1 MRIQGVSSMFA
12 LRGVLRAESQEKIL
26 IYLAL
31 NESGY
36 GSAIS
41 EFFSLSQNTVQ
52 KQLARLEEDGVI
64 VGQSKGQ
71 MREYTFNPRYIF
83 LEPLVELIKKAY
95 QSYPQDV
102 ISDLVMKR
110 KRPRKSGKALTTYN
124 RGSNNRG
131 NKA

>member
-1 MRIQGVSSMFA
+1 MFA